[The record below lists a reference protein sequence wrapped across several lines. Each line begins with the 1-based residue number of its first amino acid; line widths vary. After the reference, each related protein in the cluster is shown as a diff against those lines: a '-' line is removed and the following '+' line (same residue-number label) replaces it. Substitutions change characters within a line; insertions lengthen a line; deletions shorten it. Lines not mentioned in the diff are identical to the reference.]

1 MPASAARDGAK
12 SAAERGDEAE
22 VGATGNRRQPDL
34 RRHIVAGEQRAS
46 SPHRSWAMRERW
58 VAMVHAATTR
68 LGPRIVQ
75 ERCGLRLL

>member
-1 MPASAARDGAK
+1 
-12 SAAERGDEAE
+12 
-22 VGATGNRRQPDL
+22 
-34 RRHIVAGEQRAS
+34 
-46 SPHRSWAMRERW
+46 MRERW